1 MRMDTILNN
10 AKVFGNPTAD
20 AVLLRDGVIFHVG
33 SFDDCKHYA
42 NPGALFINID
52 GKNLLPSFT
61 DAHTH
66 FVEYAKQGLYP
77 LLSECSSV
85 EEIVNS
91 LKDYRENMPK
101 GLSWILGGLWDQNKL
116 NDASVLNKKLLDA
129 IFPDIPVA
137 LWSKDYHMKLC
148 NSLALKIAGF
158 SKDSKDPA
166 GGRFGRFS
174 DQELSGLLIEKAT
187 ELIDPYVV
195 QADDEALIKAIEES
209 VQQAYRY
216 GITSI
221 HSMEYLQSINLLRA
235 AFEKGS
241 RLRLCWHFMLQ
252 DYDAALGLGLKSY
265 EGDEWFKLGGLKL
278 FADGTLGSK
287 TAAIFESYP
296 GEPYNHGIL
305 RYQEDELIDIIGRAS
320 RDGFYLTIHA
330 IGDRAVA
337 QSIKCLEAY
346 RSSQSPTLH
355 RIEHVQTIRMQDIAM
370 LKELGISLSMQPVHL
385 MADIPQIRS
394 NWPHFSERVYQI
406 KSIIEAGVPCGFGSD
421 TPIETINP
429 FLGIFAALER
439 KDYADLSGAA
449 LSKNEAITLEQ
460 AINGYTSGAAC
471 LSRSEHLR
479 GRLQRGLLAD
489 IFVLDEFDPRDSSF
503 WLGAKSRLTM
513 LEGEIVFRE
522 L

>member
-1 MRMDTILNN
+1 MDTILYN
-10 AKVFGNPTAD
+10 AKVFGNPSAD
-20 AVLLRDGVIFHVG
+20 ALLLRDGIIFHVG

-42 NPGALFINID
+42 KPGVLSINID
-52 GKNLLPSFT
+52 DKNLLPSFT

-129 IFPDIPVA
+129 VFPDIPVA

-158 SKDSKDPA
+158 AADIKDPA

-174 DQELSGLLIEKAT
+174 DKELSGLLIEKAT

-195 QADDEALIKAIEES
+195 QANDSTLISAIEES
-209 VQQAYRY
+209 VQQAHSY
-216 GITSI
+216 GITGI
-221 HSMEYLQSINLLRA
+221 HSMEYLQSISLLMSS
-235 AFEKGS
+235 FEKES

-252 DYDAALGLGLKSY
+252 DYDAALGFGLKSY

-278 FADGTLGSK
+278 FADGTLGSR

-296 GEPYNHGIL
+296 GEPDNHGIL
-305 RYQEDELIDIIGRAS
+305 RYRDDELIDIIERAS
-320 RDGFYLTIHA
+320 GDGFCLTIHA

-337 QSIKCLEAY
+337 QSIRCLST
-346 RSSQSPTLH
+346 RRFMQSPPLH
-355 RIEHVQTIRMQDIAM
+355 RIEHVQAIRAKDILK
-370 LKELGISLSMQPVHL
+370 LKELDIYLSMQPVHL

-394 NWPHFSERVYQI
+394 NWPHLGDRVYQI
-406 KSIIEAGVPCGFGSD
+406 KSIIEAGVAYGFGSD

-429 FLGIFAALER
+429 FLGIYAAIER
-439 KDYADLSGAA
+439 RDYADLGGAA
-449 LSKNEAITLEQ
+449 LSRNEAITLEQ
-460 AINGYTSGAAC
+460 AISGYTSGAAG

-479 GRLQRGLLAD
+479 GRLQRGFLAD
-489 IFVLDEFDPRDSSF
+489 IFVLDEFDLRDSSF

>member
-1 MRMDTILNN
+1 MDTILYN
-10 AKVFGNPTAD
+10 AKVYGNPSAD
-20 AVLLRDGVIFHVG
+20 AVLVRDGVISHVG
-33 SFDDCKHYA
+33 SFNDCKHYTK
-42 NPGALFINID
+42 PDALSINLD
-52 GKNLLPSFT
+52 NKNLLPSFT

-77 LLSECSSV
+77 LLSECSTIA
-85 EEIVNS
+85 EIINS
-91 LKDYRENMPK
+91 LKEYRENMPK
-101 GLSWILGGLWDQNKL
+101 GLNWILGGLWDQNKL
-116 NDASVLNKKLLDA
+116 NDTAALNKKLLDA

-166 GGRFGRFS
+166 GGRFERLS

-187 ELIDPYVV
+187 ELIDPFVV
-195 QADDEALIKAIEES
+195 QAEDETLIIAIEES
-209 VQQAYRY
+209 VQQTYRY
-216 GITSI
+216 GITGI
-221 HSMEYLQSINLLRA
+221 HSMEYVESVNLLRT
-235 AFEKGS
+235 AFEQGL

-252 DYDAALGLGLKSY
+252 DYETALSLGLKSY

-296 GEPYNHGIL
+296 DDDNHGIL
-305 RYQEDELIDIIGRAS
+305 RYQDDELIEIVQRAA
-320 RDGFYLTIHA
+320 RDGFFITMHA

-337 QSIKCLEAY
+337 QSVRCLAEY
-346 RSSQSPTLH
+346 SSAQNSALH
-355 RIEHVQTIRMQDIAM
+355 RIEHVQAIRNQDLAK
-370 LKELGISLSMQPVHL
+370 LKEHGIYVSMQPVHL
-385 MADIPQIRS
+385 MADIPQIKA
-394 NWPHFSERVYQI
+394 NWPHLGDRVYQI
-406 KSIIEAGVPCGFGSD
+406 KSIIEAGVSYGFGSD
-421 TPIETINP
+421 TPIETMNP

-439 KDYADLSGAA
+439 RNFVDLDGAV
-449 LSKNEAITLEQ
+449 LSKDELITLEH
-460 AINGYTSGAAC
+460 AIDGYTSGAAG

-479 GRLQRGLLAD
+479 GKLQRGFLAD
-489 IFVLDEFDPRDSSF
+489 MFVLDEIDARDNNF

-513 LEGEIVFRE
+513 LNGEIVFRD